1 VKVSD
6 VRMRGM
12 KMAELHF
19 EAPLAKFENE
29 ELTEYNDFQG
39 VSETS
44 SLLNTDMSIESERHE
59 HSENFAETVSDSL
72 EDLVN
77 TFDEKITKCF
87 CNLEEKVDHIAPVQ
101 VRSQEEIMSDCQ

>member
-1 VKVSD
+1 
-6 VRMRGM
+6 MRGM

-29 ELTEYNDFQG
+29 ELADYSDFQG
-39 VSETS
+39 VGETS
-44 SLLNTDMSIESERHE
+44 SLLNTDLPSVPDKNENN
-59 HSENFAETVSDSL
+59 ENFAETVSESL

-87 CNLEEKVDHIAPVQ
+87 RNFEEKVENIAPVQ
-101 VRSQEEIMSDCQ
+101 VRSHEEIVSDCQ

>member
-1 VKVSD
+1 
-6 VRMRGM
+6 M

-29 ELTEYNDFQG
+29 EFADFSDFQG
-39 VSETS
+39 VNETS
-44 SLLNTDMSIESERHE
+44 SLLNKDMSLLSERNE
-59 HSENFAETVSDSL
+59 QSENFAETVSESL

-87 CNLEEKVDHIAPVQ
+87 CNFEEKVENIAPVQ

>member
-1 VKVSD
+1 
-6 VRMRGM
+6 M

-77 TFDEKITKCF
+77 TFDEKITQCF

>member
-1 VKVSD
+1 
-6 VRMRGM
+6 M

-44 SLLNTDMSIESERHE
+44 SLSSLFNVNHVYSRYLLAITHYLFLRTDLNRCY
-59 HSENFAETVSDSL
+59 V
-72 EDLVN
+72 VN
-77 TFDEKITKCF
+77 LF
-87 CNLEEKVDHIAPVQ
+87 L
-101 VRSQEEIMSDCQ
+101 

>member
-1 VKVSD
+1 
-6 VRMRGM
+6 M

-29 ELTEYNDFQG
+29 ELAEYSDFQG

-44 SLLNTDMSIESERHE
+44 SLLNTDMSTAHEESE
-59 HSENFAETVSDSL
+59 HSENFAETVSESL

-87 CNLEEKVDHIAPVQ
+87 CNFEDKVDHIAPVQ
-101 VRSQEEIMSDCQ
+101 VRTQEEVVKDCQ